1 MDPLQHLLF
10 TSQRMD
16 TALELAKDLR
26 ESAFVVWSRPGI
38 PAGYISRERLLGNPP
53 PLPDSLI
60 DAWIIPTPYAVP
72 PEMTAG
78 QVYNLM
84 QHHKLPLVLVFDQ
97 VNYIGVVYW
106 EKVVALTKM

>member
-1 MDPLQHLLF
+1 
-10 TSQRMD
+10 
-16 TALELAKDLR
+16 
-26 ESAFVVWSRPGI
+26 
-38 PAGYISRERLLGNPP
+38 
-53 PLPDSLI
+53 
-60 DAWIIPTPYAVP
+60 
-72 PEMTAG
+72 MTAG